1 MRPSRKDELLEK
13 ALKIFNRH
21 GYTATGM
28 DRLTAETGISKTTMY
43 KYFGSKEDLILAV
56 LKLRDERFYDWLFG
70 LVDAR
75 TDKTVPTAVA
85 LFDALD
91 TWFGSPDF
99 NGCMFVKA
107 AAEFLSPE
115 DPIRLQAA
123 HHKHRILHRLE
134 EDLRSSHG
142 EQARALAVQ
151 ILFLKEG
158 ATLAAHMGFS
168 DRPAYS
174 AKRAAEALLCA

>member
-1 MRPSRKDELLEK
+1 MRPSRKDELLEM

-28 DRLTAETGISKTTMY
+28 DRLVAETGISKTTMY
-43 KYFGSKEDLILAV
+43 KYFGSKEELILAV
-56 LKLRDERFYDWLFG
+56 LRLRDERFFDWLFG
-70 LVDAR
+70 LVDSRSNSSIPSAI
-75 TDKTVPTAVA
+75 A
-85 LFDALD
+85 LFDALEI
-91 TWFGSPDF
+91 WFDSPDF

-107 AAEFLSPE
+107 AAEFLAPD

-123 HHKHRILHRLE
+123 HHKHRILQRLE
-134 EDLRSSHG
+134 QDLRKTHG
-142 EQARALAVQ
+142 ADARALAVQ

-168 DRPAYS
+168 QTPAQS
-174 AKRAAEALLCA
+174 AKQAATALLAA